1 MRNSAGSQDCIAPLI
16 GRFAYFTLKRE
27 EERLAAGLNYEPVSF
42 YEKNAAALALGKTHP
57 ARKKPNCEK
66 FPLWS
71 MFRRGTSASRIDG
84 LDLYTEHEVEKG
96 HRGMSL
102 LRIEIG
108 SLLDLSG
115 FYFR

>member
-1 MRNSAGSQDCIAPLI
+1 MRSSAGTRLIAPLI

-27 EERLAAGLNYEPVSF
+27 EERLAAGWTYEPVSF
-42 YEKNAAALALGKTHP
+42 HEKNAAALALGEP
-57 ARKKPNCEK
+57 ISPDKKPKYEK

-71 MFRRGTSASRIDG
+71 MFRQGTSASRVA
-84 LDLYTEHEVEKG
+84 LTLTESMMEKE

-102 LRIEIG
+102 LHLQSRY
-108 SLLDLSG
+108 LYRLAG